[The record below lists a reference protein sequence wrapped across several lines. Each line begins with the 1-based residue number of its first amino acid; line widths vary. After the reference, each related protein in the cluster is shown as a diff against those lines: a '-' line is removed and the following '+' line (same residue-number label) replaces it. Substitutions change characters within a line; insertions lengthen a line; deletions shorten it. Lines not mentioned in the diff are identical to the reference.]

1 MIICGFDTTLRITYE
16 KYDKKMYRKKV
27 LVILKHIMEYIQ
39 LLKALVIFFFFLI
52 GIHSMQS

>member
-39 LLKALVIFFFFLI
+39 LLKALVIFFFF
-52 GIHSMQS
+52 